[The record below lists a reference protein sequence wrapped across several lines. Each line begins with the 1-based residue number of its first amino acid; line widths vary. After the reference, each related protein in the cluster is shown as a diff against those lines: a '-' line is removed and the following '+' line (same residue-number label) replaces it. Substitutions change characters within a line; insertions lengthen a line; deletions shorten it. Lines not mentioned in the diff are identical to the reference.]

1 MNCSGAHG
9 VHSINGC
16 FFKEVEGGDSVFKA
30 VDHFCCLDDMLSA
43 VGGFEAAA
51 IACESQPGVSF
62 RRICLYSLPVRFPL

>member
-51 IACESQPGVSF
+51 IACES
-62 RRICLYSLPVRFPL
+62 